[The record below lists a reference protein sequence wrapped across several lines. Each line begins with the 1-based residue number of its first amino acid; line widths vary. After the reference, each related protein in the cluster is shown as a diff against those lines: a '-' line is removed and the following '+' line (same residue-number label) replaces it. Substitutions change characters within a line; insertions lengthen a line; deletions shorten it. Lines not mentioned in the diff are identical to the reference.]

1 VRDGTA
7 KANASSHLPNQNQ
20 SRIAMAVVWSDWKHF
35 PDPRSGLALDA
46 PAGCG
51 VFEVRHMA
59 TGSQVAF
66 AVSAKVAASLEN
78 LVLGQSPGLLSIFTR
93 HRISHR
99 PADLEYR
106 TCAAASM
113 SEARAEADR
122 LNGLRRA
129 YFQRRKASGWA

>member
-1 VRDGTA
+1 
-7 KANASSHLPNQNQ
+7 
-20 SRIAMAVVWSDWKHF
+20 MAVVWSDWKHF
-35 PDPRSGLALDA
+35 PDPHSGLAVDA

-59 TGSQVAF
+59 TGAQVAF
-66 AVSAKVAASLEN
+66 AVSANVKLSLDN
-78 LVLGQSPGLLSIFTR
+78 LVQGQSSGLLSIFTR
-93 HRISHR
+93 HRIAHR

-106 TCAAASM
+106 SCAAVNM